1 MRKKFLA
8 VMTAAVITTMAF
20 TGCGSS
26 SNDKTTDAGTNAST
40 ALTGDI
46 SVISRE
52 DGSGTRGAFVE
63 LMGIVDDQDND
74 ITTQTAEITNS
85 TSVMLKTVSQN
96 EKSIGYV
103 SLGSLSTDVKALKVD
118 GAEATAENVK
128 AGSYKVSR
136 PFNIC
141 YKEDKL
147 SDLDKDFISY
157 VMSEEGQKIVN
168 DEGYIGLT
176 PEGKYTGSKQKGKIT
191 LAGST
196 SVSPLMDKIKDA
208 YTAINP
214 DVTIE
219 IQESGSSAGIQAA
232 TEGAAQIGMSSRDLK
247 DEELSAGLTSKQIA
261 MDGIAV
267 VVNNANPL
275 TDITS
280 DQIKGIYTGETTKWE
295 DVK

>member
-128 AGSYKVSR
+128 AGSYKVS
-136 PFNIC
+136 
-141 YKEDKL
+141 
-147 SDLDKDFISY
+147 DLDKDFISY

-232 TEGAAQIGMSSRDLK
+232 TEGAAQIGMSSRELK

>member
-128 AGSYKVSR
+128 AGSYKV
-136 PFNIC
+136 
-141 YKEDKL
+141 
-147 SDLDKDFISY
+147 
-157 VMSEEGQKIVN
+157 
-168 DEGYIGLT
+168 
-176 PEGKYTGSKQKGKIT
+176 
-191 LAGST
+191 
-196 SVSPLMDKIKDA
+196 
-208 YTAINP
+208 
-214 DVTIE
+214 
-219 IQESGSSAGIQAA
+219 
-232 TEGAAQIGMSSRDLK
+232 
-247 DEELSAGLTSKQIA
+247 
-261 MDGIAV
+261 
-267 VVNNANPL
+267 
-275 TDITS
+275 
-280 DQIKGIYTGETTKWE
+280 
-295 DVK
+295 